1 MRNTLLGLLALMAL
15 LLSLASCTPPRDSYE
30 LTLVFTSD
38 CKGYLEDC
46 G

>member
-1 MRNTLLGLLALMAL
+1 MRNTLLGLLALIAL
-15 LLSLASCTPPRDSYE
+15 LLSLTSCTPSRDSYD
-30 LTLVFTSD
+30 LALVFTSD